1 MKKTLLLAIGL
12 TLIFLSC
19 KKDNNDETTPG
30 GAFPKTIVEETI
42 GSIGTVKTTETYTL
56 SGNKITAFER
66 KVVDNGTPTTDE
78 VYTITYNGELI
89 TAISIKSNSQSN
101 RNYTY
106 NFTYNGNHLQSII
119 RSDNVQKI
127 TYEYLN
133 NKVVSKTTVDGTETK
148 KYSYTYEANKIKMI
162 ATDPTP
168 GSNDRFTYT
177 LNPDGTVASF
187 EKIVYIGNIPREE
200 TKGTCTYQ
208 YDNKPNIYQRD
219 LFKYLAEIEL
229 ISNYNYYGDYYRDPL
244 IRTVAHNVISYTK
257 NLHNNT
263 QADYKDLENATRTF
277 SYQWNS
283 NNTPKSAE
291 YKKNNAHKATY
302 TYTY

>member
-30 GAFPKTIVEETI
+30 SAFPKTIVEETI

-177 LNPDGTVASF
+177 LNPDSTVASF

-200 TKGTCTYQ
+200 TKGTCTYR

-244 IRTVAHNVISYTK
+244 IRTATHNVVSYTK

-277 SYQWNS
+277 SYQWYS

>member
-19 KKDNNDETTPG
+19 KKENNDETTPG

-56 SGNKITAFER
+56 SDNKITAFER

-177 LNPDGTVASF
+177 LNPDSTVASF

-244 IRTVAHNVISYTK
+244 IRTAAHNVVSYTK

>member
-19 KKDNNDETTPG
+19 KKDNNDDTTLG

-133 NKVVSKTTVDGTETK
+133 NKVASKTTVDGTEIT
-148 KYSYTYEANKIKMI
+148 MI
-162 ATDPTP
+162 AHSSFA
-168 GSNDRFTYT
+168 GFNDYYIYS
-177 LNPDGTVASF
+177 LNPDGTVASL
-187 EKIVYIGNIPREE
+187 EE
-200 TKGTCTYQ
+200 ATYVGPDPDQNTKGTCTYR

-244 IRTVAHNVISYTK
+244 IRTVAHNVVSYTK

-263 QADYKDLENATRTF
+263 QADYKDLENATRTY

>member
-30 GAFPKTIVEETI
+30 SAFPKTIVEETI

-106 NFTYNGNHLQSII
+106 
-119 RSDNVQKI
+119 
-127 TYEYLN
+127 
-133 NKVVSKTTVDGTETK
+133 
-148 KYSYTYEANKIKMI
+148 
-162 ATDPTP
+162 
-168 GSNDRFTYT
+168 
-177 LNPDGTVASF
+177 
-187 EKIVYIGNIPREE
+187 
-200 TKGTCTYQ
+200 
-208 YDNKPNIYQRD
+208 
-219 LFKYLAEIEL
+219 
-229 ISNYNYYGDYYRDPL
+229 
-244 IRTVAHNVISYTK
+244 
-257 NLHNNT
+257 
-263 QADYKDLENATRTF
+263 
-277 SYQWNS
+277 
-283 NNTPKSAE
+283 
-291 YKKNNAHKATY
+291 TY
-302 TYTY
+302 TY

>member
-1 MKKTLLLAIGL
+1 
-12 TLIFLSC
+12 
-19 KKDNNDETTPG
+19 
-30 GAFPKTIVEETI
+30 
-42 GSIGTVKTTETYTL
+42 
-56 SGNKITAFER
+56 
-66 KVVDNGTPTTDE
+66 
-78 VYTITYNGELI
+78 
-89 TAISIKSNSQSN
+89 
-101 RNYTY
+101 
-106 NFTYNGNHLQSII
+106 
-119 RSDNVQKI
+119 
-127 TYEYLN
+127 
-133 NKVVSKTTVDGTETK
+133 
-148 KYSYTYEANKIKMI
+148 MI
-162 ATDPTP
+162 AHSSFA
-168 GSNDRFTYT
+168 GFNDYYIYS
-177 LNPDGTVASF
+177 LNPDGTVASL
-187 EKIVYIGNIPREE
+187 EKATYVGAVPDQN

-244 IRTVAHNVISYTK
+244 IRTVAHNVVSYTK

>member
-19 KKDNNDETTPG
+19 KKENNDETTPG

-42 GSIGTVKTTETYTL
+42 SSIGTVKTTETYTL
-56 SGNKITAFER
+56 SDNKITAFER

-177 LNPDGTVASF
+177 LNPDSTVASF

-244 IRTVAHNVISYTK
+244 IRTAAHNVVSYTK

>member
-19 KKDNNDETTPG
+19 KKDNNDDTTLG

-56 SGNKITAFER
+56 SDNKITAFER
-66 KVVDNGTPTTDE
+66 KVVDNGTLTTDE

-106 NFTYNGNHLQSII
+106 NFTYNGNNLQSII

-127 TYEYLN
+127 TYKYLN

-177 LNPDGTVASF
+177 LNPDSTVASF

-200 TKGTCTYQ
+200 TKGTCTYR

-244 IRTVAHNVISYTK
+244 IRTATHNVVSYIK

-263 QADYKDLENATRTF
+263 QADYKDLENTTRTF

-291 YKKNNAHKATY
+291 YKKNNTHKATY

>member
-19 KKDNNDETTPG
+19 KKDNNDDTTPG

-106 NFTYNGNHLQSII
+106 NFTY
-119 RSDNVQKI
+119 
-127 TYEYLN
+127 
-133 NKVVSKTTVDGTETK
+133 
-148 KYSYTYEANKIKMI
+148 
-162 ATDPTP
+162 
-168 GSNDRFTYT
+168 
-177 LNPDGTVASF
+177 
-187 EKIVYIGNIPREE
+187 
-200 TKGTCTYQ
+200 
-208 YDNKPNIYQRD
+208 
-219 LFKYLAEIEL
+219 
-229 ISNYNYYGDYYRDPL
+229 
-244 IRTVAHNVISYTK
+244 
-257 NLHNNT
+257 
-263 QADYKDLENATRTF
+263 
-277 SYQWNS
+277 
-283 NNTPKSAE
+283 
-291 YKKNNAHKATY
+291 
-302 TYTY
+302 

>member
-19 KKDNNDETTPG
+19 KKENNDETTPG

-42 GSIGTVKTTETYTL
+42 SSIGTVKTTETYTL
-56 SGNKITAFER
+56 SDNKITAFER

-177 LNPDGTVASF
+177 LNPDSTVASF

-244 IRTVAHNVISYTK
+244 IRTAAHNVVSYTK

-277 SYQWNS
+277 SYRWNS

>member
-19 KKDNNDETTPG
+19 KKDNNDDTTLG

-133 NKVVSKTTVDGTETK
+133 NKVASKTTVDGTETK

-244 IRTVAHNVISYTK
+244 IRTAPHNVVSYTK

-291 YKKNNAHKATY
+291 YKKNTAHKATY

>member
-177 LNPDGTVASF
+177 LNPDSTVASF

-244 IRTVAHNVISYTK
+244 IRTATHNVISYTK

>member
-56 SGNKITAFER
+56 SDNKITAFER

-133 NKVVSKTTVDGTETK
+133 NKVASKTTVDGTETK
-148 KYSYTYEANKIKMI
+148 KYSYTYESNKITII
-162 ATDPTP
+162 AHSSFA
-168 GSNDRFTYT
+168 GFNDYYIYS
-177 LNPDGTVASF
+177 LNPDGTVASL
-187 EKIVYIGNIPREE
+187 EKATYVGAVPDQN

-291 YKKNNAHKATY
+291 YKKNNTHKATY

>member
-19 KKDNNDETTPG
+19 KKDNNDETTPS

-78 VYTITYNGELI
+78 IYTITYNGELI

-133 NKVVSKTTVDGTETK
+133 NKVASKTTVDGTETK
-148 KYSYTYEANKIKMI
+148 KYSYTYESNKIKII
-162 ATDPTP
+162 ASDPT
-168 GSNDRFTYT
+168 SAFNDRFTYT
-177 LNPDGTVASF
+177 LNPDGTVASL
-187 EKIVYIGNIPREE
+187 EKATYVGEDPNQNM
-200 TKGTCTYQ
+200 KGTCTYQ

-244 IRTVAHNVISYTK
+244 IRTAPHNVVSYTK

-291 YKKNNAHKATY
+291 YKKNNTHKATY

>member
-19 KKDNNDETTPG
+19 KKDNNDETTLG

-56 SGNKITAFER
+56 SDNKITAFER

-78 VYTITYNGELI
+78 VYTITYNG
-89 TAISIKSNSQSN
+89 NN
-101 RNYTY
+101 
-106 NFTYNGNHLQSII
+106 LQSIV
-119 RSDNVQKI
+119 RNDNAQKI
-127 TYEYLN
+127 SYEYAN
-133 NKVVSKTTVDGTETK
+133 GKISKKTTESGSEIN
-148 KYSYTYEANKIKMI
+148 KYSYTYDKNKITMI
-162 ATDPTP
+162 AHSSFA
-168 GSNDRFTYT
+168 GFNDYYIYS
-177 LNPDGTVASF
+177 LNPDGTVASL
-187 EKIVYIGNIPREE
+187 EKATYVGAVPDQN

-244 IRTVAHNVISYTK
+244 IRTAAHNVVSYTK

>member
-56 SGNKITAFER
+56 SDNKITAFER

-177 LNPDGTVASF
+177 LNPDSTVASF

-244 IRTVAHNVISYTK
+244 IRTVAHNVVSYTK

-277 SYQWNS
+277 SYRWNS

>member
-19 KKDNNDETTPG
+19 KKDNNDDTTPG

-133 NKVVSKTTVDGTETK
+133 NKVASKTTVDGTETK

-177 LNPDGTVASF
+177 LNPDSTVASF

-244 IRTVAHNVISYTK
+244 IRTVAHNVVSYTK

-277 SYQWNS
+277 SYRWNS

>member
-19 KKDNNDETTPG
+19 KKENNDETTPG

-42 GSIGTVKTTETYTL
+42 SSIGTVKTTETYTL
-56 SGNKITAFER
+56 SDNKITAFER
-66 KVVDNGTPTTDE
+66 KVFDNGTPTTDE

-177 LNPDGTVASF
+177 LNPDSTVASF

-244 IRTVAHNVISYTK
+244 IRTAAHNVVSYTK

>member
-42 GSIGTVKTTETYTL
+42 SSIGTVKTTETYTL
-56 SGNKITAFER
+56 SDNKITAFER

-177 LNPDGTVASF
+177 LNPDSTVASF

-244 IRTVAHNVISYTK
+244 IRTVAHNVVSYTK

-277 SYQWNS
+277 SYRWNS

>member
-1 MKKTLLLAIGL
+1 
-12 TLIFLSC
+12 
-19 KKDNNDETTPG
+19 
-30 GAFPKTIVEETI
+30 
-42 GSIGTVKTTETYTL
+42 
-56 SGNKITAFER
+56 
-66 KVVDNGTPTTDE
+66 
-78 VYTITYNGELI
+78 
-89 TAISIKSNSQSN
+89 
-101 RNYTY
+101 
-106 NFTYNGNHLQSII
+106 
-119 RSDNVQKI
+119 
-127 TYEYLN
+127 
-133 NKVVSKTTVDGTETK
+133 
-148 KYSYTYEANKIKMI
+148 MI
-162 ATDPTP
+162 AHSSFA
-168 GSNDRFTYT
+168 GFNDYYIYS
-177 LNPDGTVASF
+177 LNPDGTVASL
-187 EKIVYIGNIPREE
+187 EKATYVGEVPDQN

>member
-19 KKDNNDETTPG
+19 KKDNNDDTTLG

-89 TAISIKSNSQSN
+89 
-101 RNYTY
+101 
-106 NFTYNGNHLQSII
+106 
-119 RSDNVQKI
+119 
-127 TYEYLN
+127 
-133 NKVVSKTTVDGTETK
+133 
-148 KYSYTYEANKIKMI
+148 
-162 ATDPTP
+162 
-168 GSNDRFTYT
+168 
-177 LNPDGTVASF
+177 
-187 EKIVYIGNIPREE
+187 
-200 TKGTCTYQ
+200 
-208 YDNKPNIYQRD
+208 
-219 LFKYLAEIEL
+219 
-229 ISNYNYYGDYYRDPL
+229 SNYNYYGDYYRDPL
-244 IRTVAHNVISYTK
+244 IRTVAHNVVSYTK

-263 QADYKDLENATRTF
+263 QTDYKDLENASRTF